1 MNTLKNKNIIL
12 CVTGSIAAYKA
23 CEVLRLLRKEGAN
36 VQVIM
41 SKTGRWVLQM
51 EEDAQDMTREEFIK
65 KHGLYGVDIWDS
77 IHNEMIDESDEPFD
91 ISIQK

>member
-1 MNTLKNKNIIL
+1 
-12 CVTGSIAAYKA
+12 
-23 CEVLRLLRKEGAN
+23 
-36 VQVIM
+36 M
-41 SKTGRWVLQM
+41 SKTGQWVLQM

-65 KHGLYGVDIWDS
+65 RHGLYGVDIWDS

>member
-1 MNTLKNKNIIL
+1 
-12 CVTGSIAAYKA
+12 
-23 CEVLRLLRKEGAN
+23 
-36 VQVIM
+36 M

-65 KHGLYGVDIWDS
+65 RHGLYGVDIWDN
-77 IHNEMIDESDEPFD
+77 IHNEMNDESDEPFD

>member
-1 MNTLKNKNIIL
+1 
-12 CVTGSIAAYKA
+12 
-23 CEVLRLLRKEGAN
+23 
-36 VQVIM
+36 M

-65 KHGLYGVDIWDS
+65 RHGLYGVDIWDS
-77 IHNEMIDESDEPFD
+77 IHNPNHNEPPDEPFD